1 MRKAFSFA
9 AGMLG
14 VMIVILASI
23 AIPALNPA
31 RFEKAVLN
39 TVNRQ
44 AVGMSE
50 SDLTAFARDTMDY
63 LRGETDVWQP
73 QTPFGIPQSFTDHMA
88 EVRGW
93 VDVLKI
99 ALPMGALLAAAGL
112 WLGRNLR
119 AARNGML
126 CMLGLIAAVLLWA
139 VIDFD
144 SLWMVIHRVL
154 IPGGIFP
161 AGEPVM
167 QLFPLSLFFSYILPV
182 VFWLGVWL
190 VVVGGIGWLM
200 GLLVALCA
208 IFRRSS
214 HD

>member
-1 MRKAFSFA
+1 MRKVFSFA

-14 VMIVILASI
+14 VMIMILASI

-31 RFEKAVLN
+31 RFENAVLN
-39 TVNRQ
+39 TVNPE

-50 SDLTAFARDTMDY
+50 SDLTAFARDTLDY
-63 LRGETDVWQP
+63 LRGETDFWQP
-73 QTPFGIPQSFTDHMA
+73 QTPFAIPQSFTEHMA

-93 VDVLKI
+93 ADVLKM
-99 ALPMGALLAAAGL
+99 ALPAGLLLTTAGL
-112 WLGRNLR
+112 WLGNDFR

-126 CMLGLIAAVLLWA
+126 CMLGLIAALLLWA
-139 VIDFD
+139 AVDFN

-167 QLFPLSLFFSYILPV
+167 QLFPLKLFFSYLPAV
-182 VFWLGVWL
+182 LGWTAGWAA
-190 VVVGGIGWLM
+190 VGAGGT
-200 GLLVALCA
+200 ALYYS
-208 IFRRSS
+208 IKSKR
-214 HD
+214 

>member
-1 MRKAFSFA
+1 MRKVFSFA

-14 VMIVILASI
+14 VMIMILASI

-31 RFEKAVLN
+31 RFENAVLN
-39 TVNRQ
+39 TVNPE

-50 SDLTAFARDTMDY
+50 SDLTAFARDTLDY
-63 LRGETDVWQP
+63 LRGETDFWQP
-73 QTPFGIPQSFTDHMA
+73 QTPFAIPQSFTEHMA

-93 VDVLKI
+93 ADVLKM
-99 ALPMGALLAAAGL
+99 ALPAGLLLTTAGL
-112 WLGRNLR
+112 WLGNDFR

-126 CMLGLIAAVLLWA
+126 CMLGLIAALLLWA
-139 VIDFD
+139 AVDFN

-167 QLFPLSLFFSYILPV
+167 QLFPLKLFFSYLPAV
-182 VFWLGVWL
+182 LGWTAGFAGASGVL
-190 VVVGGIGWLM
+190 FLYCSI
-200 GLLVALCA
+200 
-208 IFRRSS
+208 RQKR
-214 HD
+214 

>member
-1 MRKAFSFA
+1 MKRLFSFA
-9 AGMLG
+9 AGFLMAVAL
-14 VMIVILASI
+14 ILASI
-23 AIPALNPA
+23 LVPALNPA
-31 RFEKAVLN
+31 RFEQAVLN
-39 TVNRQ
+39 TVNRE

-50 SDLTAFARDTMDY
+50 SDLTAFARETMAY
-63 LRGETDVWQP
+63 LRGEKDVWQP
-73 QTPFGIPQSFTDHMA
+73 QTPFAVPESFADHMA
-88 EVRGW
+88 EVRRW
-93 VDVLKI
+93 VDMLKI
-99 ALPMGALLAAAGL
+99 ALPIGLLICAAGL
-112 WLGRNLR
+112 WLGRDLR

-139 VIDFD
+139 VADFN

-190 VVVGGIGWLM
+190 VVVGGIGWL
-200 GLLVALCA
+200 LSRKYRHTVA
-208 IFRRSS
+208 
-214 HD
+214 

>member
-1 MRKAFSFA
+1 MKKLFSFA
-9 AGMLG
+9 AGFWMVVVL
-14 VMIVILASI
+14 ILASI
-23 AIPALNPA
+23 LVPALNPA

-39 TVNRQ
+39 TVNPQ

-50 SDLTAFARDTMDY
+50 SDLTAFARETMAY
-63 LRGETDVWQP
+63 LRAEQDAWNPV
-73 QTPFGIPQSFTDHMA
+73 TPFAIPQSFADHMD

-99 ALPMGALLAAAGL
+99 ALPLAALAAAAGL
-112 WLGRNLR
+112 WFGRDLR

-139 VIDFD
+139 VVDFN
-144 SLWMVIHRVL
+144 SLWMVIHRLL

-167 QLFPLSLFFSYILPV
+167 QLFPLALFFGYIPAV
-182 VFWLGVWL
+182 LGWMA
-190 VVVGGIGWLM
+190 GWTAVLA
-200 GLLVALCA
+200 GVSVLHYS
-208 IFRRSS
+208 IKSKR
-214 HD
+214 

>member
-1 MRKAFSFA
+1 MRKVFSFA

-14 VMIVILASI
+14 VMIMILASI

-31 RFEKAVLN
+31 RFENAVLN
-39 TVNRQ
+39 TVNPE

-50 SDLTAFARDTMDY
+50 SDLTAFARDTLDY
-63 LRGETDVWQP
+63 LRGETDFWQP
-73 QTPFGIPQSFTDHMA
+73 QTPFAIPRSFTEHMA

-93 VDVLKI
+93 ADALKI
-99 ALPMGALLAAAGL
+99 ALPAGLLLTAAGL
-112 WLGRNLR
+112 WLGNDFR

-126 CMLGLIAAVLLWA
+126 CMLGLIAALLLWA
-139 VIDFD
+139 AVDFN

-167 QLFPLSLFFSYILPV
+167 QLFPLALFFRYLPAV
-182 VFWLGVWL
+182 
-190 VVVGGIGWLM
+190 IGWMAGFAGASGVLF
-200 GLLVALCA
+200 LYCS
-208 IFRRSS
+208 IRQKR
-214 HD
+214 

>member
-1 MRKAFSFA
+1 MKKLFSFA
-9 AGMLG
+9 AGFLA
-14 VMIVILASI
+14 VAVLILASI
-23 AIPALNPA
+23 LVPALNPA

-39 TVNRQ
+39 TVNPQ

-50 SDLTAFARDTMDY
+50 SDLTAFARETMEY
-63 LRGETDVWQP
+63 LRGEKDAWEP
-73 QTPFGIPQSFTDHMA
+73 QTPFAIPENFVAHMA

-99 ALPMGALLAAAGL
+99 ALPIGLLLCTVGL
-112 WLGRNLR
+112 WLGRDFR

-126 CMLGLIAAVLLWA
+126 CMLGLIAAVLLWT

-167 QLFPLSLFFSYILPV
+167 QLFPLKLFFGYLPV
-182 VFWLGVWL
+182 VLCWIAGYAGALGFL
-190 VVVGGIGWLM
+190 FLYCSI
-200 GLLVALCA
+200 
-208 IFRRSS
+208 RPKR
-214 HD
+214 

>member
-9 AGMLG
+9 AGFWMVVLL
-14 VMIVILASI
+14 ILLSI
-23 AIPALNPA
+23 LVPALNPA
-31 RFEKAVLN
+31 RFEQAVLN
-39 TVNRQ
+39 TVNPQ

-50 SDLTAFARDTMDY
+50 SDLTAFARETMEY
-63 LRGETDVWQP
+63 LRGEKDAWEP
-73 QTPFGIPQSFTDHMA
+73 QTPFAIPESFVAHMA

-99 ALPMGALLAAAGL
+99 ALPIGLLLCTVGL
-112 WLGRNLR
+112 WLGRDFR

-190 VVVGGIGWLM
+190 VVVGGIGWL
-200 GLLVALCA
+200 LSRKYRHTVA
-208 IFRRSS
+208 
-214 HD
+214 

>member
-1 MRKAFSFA
+1 MRKVFSFI
-9 AGMLG
+9 AGLLG
-14 VMIVILASI
+14 VMMIILASI

-31 RFEKAVLN
+31 RFEKALLN

-63 LRGETDVWQP
+63 LRGETDAWQP
-73 QTPFGIPQSFTDHMA
+73 KTPFAIPDSFTEHMA

-93 VDVLKI
+93 VDMLKI
-99 ALPMGALLAAAGL
+99 ALPAGLLICTAGL
-112 WLGRNLR
+112 WLGRDLR

-126 CMLGLIAAVLLWA
+126 CMLGLIAALFLWA
-139 VIDFD
+139 VVDFN

-167 QLFPLSLFFSYILPV
+167 QLFPLALFFRYLPAV
-182 VFWLGVWL
+182 
-190 VVVGGIGWLM
+190 I
-200 GLLVALCA
+200 GLLVMWLAVLYA
-208 IFRRSS
+208 GMKLLMNK
-214 HD
+214 HAA

>member
-1 MRKAFSFA
+1 
-9 AGMLG
+9 MLG

-39 TVNRQ
+39 TVNCQ

-63 LRGETDVWQP
+63 LCGETDAWQP
-73 QTPFGIPQSFTDHMA
+73 QTPFAIPQSFTEHMA
-88 EVRGW
+88 EVRVW

-99 ALPMGALLAAAGL
+99 ALPAGLLICTAGL
-112 WLGRNLR
+112 WLGRDFR
-119 AARNGML
+119 AARSGML
-126 CMLGLIAAVLLWA
+126 CMLGLMAAMLLWA
-139 VIDFD
+139 VVDFN

-167 QLFPLSLFFSYILPV
+167 QLFPLALFFGYIPAV
-182 VFWLGVWL
+182 LGWMAGWTAVL
-190 VVVGGIGWLM
+190 AGISVLHYS
-200 GLLVALCA
+200 
-208 IFRRSS
+208 IKSKR
-214 HD
+214 